1 MAKRRLG
8 VLAVVFCLMF
18 GAVVAKL
25 ADVQVV
31 NPDRYVSQGQRQRFV
46 SNVIPAG
53 RGSIVDRNGIELALS
68 IPQKT
73 VFADP
78 ALVDDPGRTARKLA
92 PVLGLDGGDL
102 VRRLTRPGRYVVLA
116 HTVADD
122 VARDVAALGLPGIA
136 MFDEFKRYQPS
147 GDVARSLLGRV
158 SEDGSLGYSGLEAQF
173 EPVLGGASGKVTY
186 ERSGGDGDRT
196 IAGGRQRVV
205 PARPG
210 RDVVLTLDRAMQFET
225 EQVLARHV
233 ATARAKGGIAI
244 VMRPGTGEILAMAN
258 VATDPAAIPG
268 DPAGVRST
276 SNNLALTTVYEPGS
290 VNKVITL
297 AGAIEEGVVRPD
309 TTIAVPDNIQ
319 VADHR
324 FTDHDP
330 HPVTTWTTT
339 DILATS
345 SNVGTIMVAQQLG
358 KDGIDSY
365 LRKFGFGAA
374 SGLDFPNEAS
384 DQMLDPA
391 DWSGTS
397 IGAIP
402 IGQGI
407 SVTAL
412 QMLNAYNVLA
422 NDGVLVAP
430 RLIDATG
437 TPTGRQRRPPS
448 ARSRVVSASTATAV
462 RAMMAQ
468 VVERGTGEKAAVP
481 GYSVAGKTGTARKP
495 LADHMPGN
503 GYLDRDGAYHYVAT
517 FAGFLPAEKP
527 ELSVIV
533 VLDEPTSSIYA
544 SDVAAPAFSE
554 LARYALRRYGIP
566 PAAVK
571 AAAYGV
577 PQISASA
584 QAIADDAVPGSG
596 PPTTVPT
603 PSTTVPPP
611 VTPSTTVPPD
621 RETST
626 TAPSGRP

>member
-8 VLAVVFCLMF
+8 VLAVAFCVMF
-18 GAVVAKL
+18 GAVVVKL
-25 ADVQVV
+25 ADVQVL

-53 RGSIVDRNGIELALS
+53 RGSILDRNGTELALS

-78 ALVDDPGRTARKLA
+78 GLVRNAPAAARRLA
-92 PVLGLDGGDL
+92 PLLGIDRAEL
-102 VRRLTRPGRYVVLA
+102 VRRLTGPGRYVVLA
-116 HTVADD
+116 HTVPDA
-122 VARDVAALGLPGIA
+122 VAAEVADLAVPGIA

-158 SEDGSLGYSGLEAQF
+158 SADGSRGYSGLEAQF
-173 EPVLGGASGKVTY
+173 EPVLGGRSGRVTY
-186 ERSGGDGDRT
+186 ERSGGDADRT

-210 RDVVLTLDRAMQFET
+210 RDVVLTLDRAMQFEA

-233 ATARAKGGIAI
+233 AAARAKGGMAI
-244 VMRPGTGEILAMAN
+244 VMRPDTGEVLAMAN
-258 VATDPAAIPG
+258 VATDPAAVPG
-268 DPAGVRST
+268 DPGAVRPT

-309 TTIAVPDNIQ
+309 SSIAVPDRIQ
-319 VADHR
+319 VADHL

-330 HPVTTWTTT
+330 HPVTNWTTT

-358 KDGIDSY
+358 RDRIDAY
-365 LRKFGFGAA
+365 LRQFGFGET
-374 SGLDFPNEAS
+374 SGLEFPNEAS
-384 DQMLDPA
+384 AQLLDPA

-402 IGQGI
+402 IGQGL

-412 QMLNAYNVLA
+412 QMLNAYNVIA

-430 RLIDATG
+430 RLVDATG
-437 TPTGRQRRPPS
+437 TPTGRRRLPPS
-448 ARSRVVSASTATAV
+448 ARRRVVSAPTAAAV
-462 RAMMAQ
+462 RGMMAQ

-503 GYLDRDGAYHYVAT
+503 GYMDRDGAYHYVAT

-554 LARYALRRYGIP
+554 LARYALRRYAIP
-566 PAAVK
+566 PAAV
-571 AAAYGV
+571 AAAADGV

-584 QAIADDAVPGSG
+584 QAIEDDPLPATPPPLPSTSP
-596 PPTTVPT
+596 PPT
-603 PSTTVPPP
+603 SPPP
-611 VTPSTTVPPD
+611 TSPPP
-621 RETST
+621 TSPPPT
-626 TAPSGRP
+626 SAPAGRP